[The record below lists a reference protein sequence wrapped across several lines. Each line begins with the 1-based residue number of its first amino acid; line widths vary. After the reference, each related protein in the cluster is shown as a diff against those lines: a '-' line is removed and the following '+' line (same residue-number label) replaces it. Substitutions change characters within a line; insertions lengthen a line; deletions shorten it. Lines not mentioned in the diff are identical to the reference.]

1 MDEIDH
7 LVEYA
12 RDNSRFIS
20 LLEIALSNLSN
31 TIKNNTQKHIEL
43 CYTTKS
49 PQDYIIDTSKKV
61 IEIEIGE
68 IIYTI
73 DIQKIK
79 NRISQEYTDQI
90 ISLKE
95 IESILLSEICTS
107 IKQHFD
113 YK

>member
-1 MDEIDH
+1 MDEIAH

-20 LLEIALSNLSN
+20 LLEIALSNLSSV
-31 TIKNNTQKHIEL
+31 IKNNTQKHIEL

-61 IEIEIGE
+61 IEIGIGE
-68 IIYTI
+68 ILYTI
-73 DIQKIK
+73 DILRIK
-79 NRISQEYTDQI
+79 KRLAEEYANQTI
-90 ISLKE
+90 CLE
-95 IESILLSEICTS
+95 EVENILLSEICTS

-113 YK
+113 CK